1 MFWLKRPVWIDA
13 ADMILSLTQ
22 VLRYCHF
29 LLVMS
34 QNSALPLHLNNLW
47 SSIWYHCNPW
57 PLKHRGRPFLCC
69 HVWPKSYD
77 AKYIIQICRK
87 VKWSP
92 WVLLWWLHLLKC
104 SGPQTVQENQF
115 SSFYEKV
122 KKIFAYFPDYLHESA
137 YIWPLRKGLIHV
149 SCYILFHSVLF
160 NSLHFVLDLITLLPE
175 SEVEIFICITGFLY
189 LIFCIHI
196 SWSCCVYNCTVY
208 LAERKGESDKR
219 H

>member
-1 MFWLKRPVWIDA
+1 MLSCLTKELWCKIHHSDMSEGKMVAMGVVVMAPSLKVFRATNCTREPI
-13 ADMILSLTQ
+13 
-22 VLRYCHF
+22 F
-29 LLVMS
+29 
-34 QNSALPLHLNNLW
+34 
-47 SSIWYHCNPW
+47 
-57 PLKHRGRPFLCC
+57 K
-69 HVWPKSYD
+69 
-77 AKYIIQICRK
+77 
-87 VKWSP
+87 
-92 WVLLWWLHLLKC
+92 LLWK
-104 SGPQTVQENQF
+104 SE
-115 SSFYEKV
+115 
-122 KKIFAYFPDYLHESA
+122 KIFAYFPDYLHESA